1 MIYEN
6 EVKKENKSLYLTMRL
21 HISQTIHCY
30 STSISIN
37 LSLRMVTA
45 SAMSLTPR
53 VFIHSAV
60 RSTDIKSF
68 PSTRYASK
76 TRKEKLSGPGET
88 CQNNVSESDTGPFSF
103 TRMPLIQWSTR
114 HINLMFPHS
123 IHPSYFPPILSF
135 FFVLPSILPQ
145 QIQLVRSA
153 VTVVQRFERIPF

>member
-88 CQNNVSESDTGPFSF
+88 CQNNVSESDTGPSPECPWFSGV
-103 TRMPLIQWSTR
+103 PDISTWCF
-114 HINLMFPHS
+114 L
-123 IHPSYFPPILSF
+123 
-135 FFVLPSILPQ
+135 
-145 QIQLVRSA
+145 
-153 VTVVQRFERIPF
+153 IPFIPPTFLLFFPSFSSCRPFYLSKSSLSEVP